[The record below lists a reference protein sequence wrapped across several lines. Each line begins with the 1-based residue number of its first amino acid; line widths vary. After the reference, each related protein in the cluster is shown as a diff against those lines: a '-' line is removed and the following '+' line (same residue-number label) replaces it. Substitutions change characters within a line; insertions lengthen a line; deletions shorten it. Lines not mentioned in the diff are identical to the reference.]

1 MKKRI
6 KQRRRRGVSSPQRPV
21 YRISNWRTKA
31 LFLIFSILAAALLW
45 RLYNIQVVNG
55 DYYAAIALGQQ
66 SDLDEIIPPRG
77 EVYARDKA
85 GEGTYLVAT
94 NREVPMVYGV
104 PSEIDDPQEALAKIA
119 GIINIDEA
127 EYEKI
132 LTRLHNKESL
142 YAPIARQLSADE
154 AASLRA
160 LDIGGVYLRDELTR
174 FYPAHDTMAHILG
187 FVGFRGDERVG
198 QYGVEGFYDDILA
211 GLGARL
217 NAGEVFGLANIFPQK
232 KTFDSPAVV
241 SLTLDYGVQFIV
253 EQKLQEVLERFD
265 AESASAI
272 FMDPSTGEIIAL
284 VNIPTYDPNYYNEV
298 EDIGVFLNSSVQLVF
313 EPGSVFKPLTMAAA
327 IDGGAVT
334 PHTLYSDKGVLYIDG
349 YNIYNSDNEAHGT
362 QTMTEVLE
370 KSLNTG
376 AIFAQQELGK
386 KKFRDYL
393 EAFQLDKRTGI
404 DLPGE
409 VEGNIKNIQNTNR
422 DINFATASFGQ
433 GIAMTPLRL
442 LSSLSAIAN
451 GGIIMKPYVVDHI
464 IKGDEESKVSPQ
476 VVTQAISPTTAARVT
491 AMMVSVIENGFGKKA
506 GVPGYSVAGKTGT
519 AQVPSEDAPGYSDKV
534 IHSFVGFVPAYNP
547 RFIGIIKLD
556 NPQGVLFA
564 ADSVAPVFGEL
575 AAFLLQ
581 YYKVPPQ

>member
-1 MKKRI
+1 MTKRLTKRAKPI
-6 KQRRRRGVSSPQRPV
+6 RSRGPH
-21 YRISNWRTKA
+21 NWRIKA
-31 LFLIFSILAAALLW
+31 LFLIFLILAVALVW
-45 RLYNIQVVNG
+45 RLYTIQIVNG
-55 DYYAAIALGQQ
+55 DYYAALALGQH
-66 SDLDEIIPPRG
+66 SNLDEIVPPRG
-77 EVYARDKA
+77 EVYVRDNA
-85 GEGTYLVAT
+85 GKGIYLVAT
-94 NREVPMVYGV
+94 NKEVPMVYGV
-104 PSEIDDPQEALAKIA
+104 PSEIDDPQGVLMKIA
-119 GIINIDEA
+119 KIININEA
-127 EYEKI
+127 QYEKI
-132 LTRLHNKESL
+132 LTRLHNQESS
-142 YAPIARQLSADE
+142 YALIARQLSADE
-154 AASLRA
+154 AASLKA
-160 LDIGGVYLRDELTR
+160 LDIEGVYLRNELTR
-174 FYPAHDTMAHILG
+174 FYPAGDTTSHILG

-211 GLGARL
+211 GLGLRL
-217 NAGEVFGLANIFPQK
+217 NAGDVFGLANIFPQK
-232 KTFDSPAVV
+232 KILAPPAIVG
-241 SLTLDYGVQFIV
+241 LTLDYGVQFIV
-253 EQKLQEVLERFD
+253 KQKLQEALERFD

-272 FMDPSTGEIIAL
+272 FMDPTTGEIIAF
-284 VNIPTYDPNYYNEV
+284 VNLPAYDPNYYNEV
-298 EDIGVFLNSSVQLVF
+298 EDIGLFLNPGAQSLF

-334 PHTLYSDKGVLYIDG
+334 PNTLYNDKGVLHIDG
-349 YNIYNSDNEAHGT
+349 YSIYNSDNEAHGT

-409 VEGNIKNIQNTNR
+409 IVGDIKNIQNTNR

-442 LSSLSAIAN
+442 LSSLSALAN

-464 IKGDEESKVSPQ
+464 TRGDEESKVSPQ

-491 AMMVSVIENGFGKKA
+491 AMMVSAVENGFGEKA
-506 GVPGYSVAGKTGT
+506 SVPGYSVAGKTGT
-519 AQVPSEDAPGYSDKV
+519 AQVPNENAPGYSDNT

-556 NPQGVLFA
+556 NPKNIRFA
-564 ADSVAPVFGEL
+564 ADSVAPIFGEL

-581 YYKVPPQ
+581 YYKIPPQ